1 MFCSSTEPQ
10 SPQVPQFNACKTQ
23 SSPTDKTQVDIGAI
37 KKDATFPEYQIPQ
50 MYPRNGSSVT
60 LFSHISRFKL
70 RSSLTVNI
78 PALLTH
84 KWP

>member
-10 SPQVPQFNACKTQ
+10 SPQVPQFNARKTQ

-50 MYPRNGSSVT
+50 TYPRSSVT

-70 RSSLTVNI
+70 RSSLIVNI